1 MPQRTRYQERI
12 IRNYYQNRGA
22 IALQRAQELLSE
34 LYLTTGKRRA
44 QHWKNLAGH
53 LEALGLKQEQIDH
66 LIAQDNPEVVA
77 TVLNKLAIQD

>member
-12 IRNYYQNRGA
+12 IRNYYQDRGA

-53 LEALGLKQEQIDH
+53 LEALGLKPEQIDH
-66 LIAQDNPEVVA
+66 LIAQNNPEVVA
-77 TVLNKLAIQD
+77 TVLNKLADKE

>member
-1 MPQRTRYQERI
+1 MQPRTRYQERI
-12 IRNYYQNRGA
+12 IRNYYQNRGS

-66 LIAQDNPEVVA
+66 LIAQDNPAVVA
-77 TVLNKLAIQD
+77 TVLNELVIKD